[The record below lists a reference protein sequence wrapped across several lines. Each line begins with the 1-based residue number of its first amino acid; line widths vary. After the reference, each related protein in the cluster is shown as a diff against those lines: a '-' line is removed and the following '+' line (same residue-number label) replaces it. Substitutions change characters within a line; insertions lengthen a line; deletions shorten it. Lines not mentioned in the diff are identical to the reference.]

1 MRRLFIMTLGLYCA
15 VALMGCKADATNAS
29 ESKTVT
35 ESQTSSVAT
44 TDTSVAQSGED
55 SPVLGGWS
63 ISEKLS
69 PSENSN
75 AMRAFDMA
83 VKNLEGYSYEV
94 VAVLGSQTVSG
105 TNYSYLCKGIA
116 VTPDAKAEYAVVNV
130 YEDLSGN
137 AKITGSLELLE
148 GKEGWEYNEGS
159 AKLEDNTD
167 AKTAFDKSLEALAGA
182 NYEPI
187 AYIGKKDNSYAILVK
202 ISTVTPDP
210 QITISMVYVTSTDSG
225 AMIDDIKDVDIS
237 ADTTQN
243 T

>member
-15 VALMGCKADATNAS
+15 VALMGCKADTANTS
-29 ESKTVT
+29 ESKTVA

-44 TDTSVAQSGED
+44 ADTSVAQSGED
-55 SPVLGGWS
+55 SEGLCGWS
-63 ISEKLS
+63 INEKLS
-69 PSENSN
+69 PSDNSD

-94 VAVLGSQTVSG
+94 VVVLGSQTVAG

-130 YEDLSGN
+130 YEDLSKN

-159 AKLEDNTD
+159 AKLEDNAD

-187 AYIGKKDNSYAILVK
+187 AYIGKKDNSYAILAK
-202 ISTVTPDP
+202 ISTEGSDSQT
-210 QITISMVYVTSTDSG
+210 TISMVYVTSTDSG

-237 ADTTQN
+237 M
-243 T
+243 

>member
-1 MRRLFIMTLGLYCA
+1 MRKLFMMTLGLYCA
-15 VALMGCKADATNAS
+15 VAFMGCKANATNTS
-29 ESKTVT
+29 ESKTAI
-35 ESQTSSVAT
+35 ESQTSVSET
-44 TDTSVAQSGED
+44 TDANLAQSSEEA
-55 SPVLGGWS
+55 PVVGGWS

-69 PSENSN
+69 PSDNSD

-130 YEDLSGN
+130 YEDFSGN

-159 AKLEDNTD
+159 AKLEDNAD

-187 AYIGKKDNSYAILVK
+187 AYIGKKDNSYAILAK
-202 ISTVTPDP
+202 ISTEGSDSQT
-210 QITISMVYVTSTDSG
+210 TISMVYVTSTDSG

-237 ADTTQN
+237 M
-243 T
+243 

>member
-1 MRRLFIMTLGLYCA
+1 MRKLFIMTLGLYCA
-15 VALMGCKADATNAS
+15 VALMGCKADAAKTS
-29 ESKTVT
+29 ESKTAI

-55 SPVLGGWS
+55 TPVVGGWS

-69 PSENSN
+69 PSDNSD
-75 AMRAFDMA
+75 AMRAFDM
-83 VKNLEGYSYEV
+83 
-94 VAVLGSQTVSG
+94 
-105 TNYSYLCKGIA
+105 A

-148 GKEGWEYNEGS
+148 GKDGWEYNEGS
-159 AKLEDNTD
+159 AKLEDNAD

-187 AYIGKKDNSYAILVK
+187 AYIGKKDNSYAILAK
-202 ISTVTPDP
+202 ISTEGSDS

-237 ADTTQN
+237 M
-243 T
+243 